1 MEKVDAMIETNVK
14 KKIRIEIF
22 PKEKKEQISKAE
34 KNLKLW
40 IQRYCDFEISRIFEV
55 KYFLI
60 ELDDSV
66 SCTEITSAF
75 QEIFCDSVIEELWTT
90 ETISEIDYLR
100 EFHKLGL
107 DQSHLVDV
115 GFRAGV
121 TDNSGKAALDAL
133 MIHPA
138 FSHLSENAVQVSSG
152 RCYFVRGD
160 NLSTEN
166 LQKIAEEKLA
176 NSLLNK
182 IEISTFEDHVKALR
196 FKKIELPKVL
206 MKKPEVKIIDLGV
219 TIDEIQKQNQKN
231 CWALSTKELEQ
242 IKYYFN
248 SLKRNPT
255 DVEMEVI
262 AQTWSE
268 HCKHKIFASNI
279 SYSEGTLPKGIKSLG
294 NQQIN
299 GLFKTFIRGSTL
311 KIKEKRNLNW
321 LISIFHDNAGI
332 VRFDKNVDLCIK
344 VETHNSPSA
353 LDPYGGAL
361 TGILGVNRDIYGVG
375 VGAKPIAN
383 TNVFC
388 LAENK
393 YFKENSID
401 LPLLLKNPDRIKEG
415 VHLGVQDGGN
425 KSGIPTVNGAF
436 VFHRD
441 FVGKPLVY
449 CGTIGVMPQTENNK
463 STALKNQKAG
473 DFIVMAGGRIGKD
486 GIHGA
491 TFSSMELVDGVP
503 ASVVQIGDPITQ
515 KRLGD
520 FLIEARMNNLFTS
533 VTDNGA
539 GGLSSSIGEMAQ
551 ATNGARVFLEKALVK
566 YPGLSPYELMVSES
580 QERMTF
586 SVSKECERDFL
597 ELAKKRGVEATII
610 GEFTSSG
617 LLEVFYE
624 NEQVASLSL
633 NFLHESLAPM
643 ELNAHYSLSEKEKIQ
658 KEKKHWIQKEI
669 KKDLISNKS
678 FKEILLSLLS
688 SPNIRSQEHLVRR
701 YDHEVKGATLI
712 KPFTGEKEIGHM
724 GPSDAGVIWLK
735 PHGGESENAVAI
747 SSGLCPKVSE
757 YDTYTMAE
765 YALDEAVRNAVSS
778 GANPDEMVLVDNFC
792 WPDPIESEKN
802 PDGKFKL
809 AELFRANHAL
819 HDLSIDYGMPFV
831 SGKDSMKN
839 DFIGKLR
846 TGETVKISV
855 PPTLLITAM
864 GRVPKLQ
871 CLTTSE
877 VKAEGLDVYL
887 LGDKLLNHKS
897 AFELPYLY
905 EDYRVEYPLPKIHG
919 GKQLD
924 LYRALHRS
932 MRDQLIESS
941 HDLSDGGL
949 LVALVEKVM
958 STSFGI
964 RMDVYGGKN
973 SDLLN
978 IFFNE
983 GPGRFLITIK
993 KENQKEFENYF
1004 SGHPIW
1010 KLGTTTKKR
1019 EVEVYHNG
1027 GVILNV
1033 SNVECLNA
1041 YRIEANEIEVEG

>member
-1 MEKVDAMIETNVK
+1 MLMNDAK
-14 KKIRIEIF
+14 KTLRLEIF
-22 PKEKKEQISKAE
+22 PKEKKHHLSTVE
-34 KNLKLW
+34 KNLISW
-40 IQRYCDFEISRIFEV
+40 IYRYCDIEVSRLFEV
-55 KYFLI
+55 KYFL
-60 ELDDSV
+60 V
-66 SCTEITSAF
+66 EINGVKGGSEVVSAF
-75 QEIFCDSVIEELWTT
+75 QEIFSDSVVEELWNS
-90 ETISEIDYLR
+90 ETISAARIENEFQKMNLEKSYLI
-100 EFHKLGL
+100 
-107 DQSHLVDV
+107 DV
-115 GFRAGV
+115 GFRPGV

-133 MIHPA
+133 MIHPEFA
-138 FSHLSENAVQVSSG
+138 QFTENDIQISSG
-152 RCYFVRGD
+152 SCFFVKG
-160 NLSTEN
+160 EN
-166 LQKIAEEKLA
+166 LNDEKLKKIAEEKLA
-176 NSLLNK
+176 NTLLNK
-182 IEISTFEDHVKALR
+182 IQIYTYDQHIQGER
-196 FKKIELPKVL
+196 FNAVELPKVSIQ
-206 MKKPEVKIIDLGV
+206 KSEVKIVDLNV
-219 TIDEIQKQNQKN
+219 SMDELKKQNHEN
-231 CWALSTKELEQ
+231 CWALSHRELEQ
-242 IKYYFN
+242 IQFYFK
-248 SLKRNPT
+248 SLNRNPT

-279 SYSEGTLPKGIKSLG
+279 TYSEGALPKGVKALG
-294 NQQIN
+294 SQKIES
-299 GLFKTFIRGSTL
+299 LFKTFIRGSTL
-311 KIKEKRNLNW
+311 KIKEMRNLNW
-321 LISIFHDNAGI
+321 LISIFHDNAGV
-332 VRFDKNVDLCIK
+332 VRFDNKIDLCIK

-393 YFKENSID
+393 YFKENAID

-449 CGTIGVMPQTENNK
+449 CGTIGAIPQTENNK
-463 STALKNQKAG
+463 STALKNQKSG
-473 DFIVMAGGRIGKD
+473 DLIVMAGGRIGKD

-515 KRLGD
+515 KRFGD
-520 FLIEARMNNLFTS
+520 FLIEARMRNLFTS

-551 ATNGARVFLEKALVK
+551 TTNGAKVFLEKALVK

-586 SVSKECERDFL
+586 SVAKEHENEFL
-597 ELAKKRGVEATII
+597 ELAKKRGVEATVV
-610 GEFTSSG
+610 GVFTSSG

-624 NEQVASLSL
+624 EKEVASLSL
-633 NFLHESLAPM
+633 NFLHESLEPM
-643 ELNAHYSLSEKEKIQ
+643 ELKAHYSLSDKEKSQ
-658 KEKKHWIQKEI
+658 KEKNHWIQKEI
-669 KKDLISNKS
+669 KKSFIKEKS
-678 FKEILLSLLS
+678 YKEILLELLA

-701 YDHEVKGATLI
+701 YDHEVKAATLI

-757 YDTYTMAE
+757 YDAYAMAE

-809 AELFRANHAL
+809 AELVRANRAL
-819 HDLSIDYGMPFV
+819 YDLSIDYGMPFV

-839 DFIGKLR
+839 DFVGKLR
-846 TGETVKISV
+846 SGEIVKISV
-855 PPTLLITAM
+855 PPTLLVTAM

-877 VKAEGLDVYL
+877 VKAGDHAVYL
-887 LGDKLLNHKS
+887 VGDKLMQFKS
-897 AFELPYLY
+897 AFELPFIY
-905 EDYRVEYPLPKIHG
+905 EDYKVEYPLPKLNG
-919 GKQLD
+919 TKQLD
-924 LYRALHRS
+924 LYRTLHRS

-949 LVALVEKVM
+949 LVALVEKTM
-958 STSFGI
+958 STSLGI
-964 RMDVYGGKN
+964 KMEIFSGKEE
-973 SDLLN
+973 DLQNL
-978 IFFNE
+978 FFNE
-983 GPGRFLITIK
+983 GPGRFLVSVK

-1010 KLGTTTKKR
+1010 KLGMTTNNPT
-1019 EVEVYHNG
+1019 VEVFHNG
-1027 GVILNV
+1027 EKVLDVTNL
-1033 SNVECLNA
+1033 ECLKA
-1041 YRIEANEIEVEG
+1041 FRVEACEAEI